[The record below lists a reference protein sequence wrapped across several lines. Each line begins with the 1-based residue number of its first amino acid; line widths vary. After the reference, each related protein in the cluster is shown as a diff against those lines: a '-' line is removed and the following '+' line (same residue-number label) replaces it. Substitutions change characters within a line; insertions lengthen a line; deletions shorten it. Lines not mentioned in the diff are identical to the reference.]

1 MPVHLPSQS
10 EDLFHRLR
18 RILSSLHLDC
28 ECRERLDG
36 ALDRFS
42 SLESRRQLKS
52 ALGQAR
58 RQRDWILAQLEF
70 LADLDDITECEADES
85 VFEEMAM
92 LFDEVSAA
100 ARSAAKAIRRAADEN
115 TEETQAQ

>member
-1 MPVHLPSQS
+1 MPVHSPSQP

-28 ECRERLDG
+28 ECRETLDG

-42 SLESRRQLKS
+42 SLESRRQLKC
-52 ALGQAR
+52 ALAQAR
-58 RQRDWILAQLEF
+58 RQRDWISAQVGF
-70 LADLDDITECEADES
+70 LDDLNDISEHEADES

-92 LFDEVSAA
+92 LFDEISAA
-100 ARSAAKAIRRAADEN
+100 AMSAAKSIRGAAAVESDD
-115 TEETQAQ
+115 A